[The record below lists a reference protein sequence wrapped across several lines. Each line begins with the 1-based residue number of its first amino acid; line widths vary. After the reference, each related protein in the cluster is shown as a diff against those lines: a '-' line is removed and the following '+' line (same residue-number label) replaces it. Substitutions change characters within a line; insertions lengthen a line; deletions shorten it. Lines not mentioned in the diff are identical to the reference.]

1 MCVPVLCTQER
12 PLTGQTS
19 ICELFVDFAVFY
31 PIGFRWWPGLPL
43 VARVSVGGQGG
54 QGFRWWPWFPFVTRV
69 SVGGQDF
76 RLRPNVHF
84 YLHKNSKT
92 TTKVM
97 GFDNI
102 RVTT

>member
-31 PIGFRWWPGLPL
+31 TIGGDQG
-43 VARVSVGGQGG
+43 SVGGQG
-54 QGFRWWPWFPFVTRV
+54 FCWWPGFPFVARV

-84 YLHKNSKT
+84 YLRKNSKT

-102 RVTT
+102 RVITVQKTH